1 MSADAATLEPFAG
14 RSSPAA
20 HAVRPYLWSV
30 RREVWENRTAVIAPA
45 VAAAVVLA
53 GFLLGLSGV
62 SHWSVTNMN
71 WRGHSTVDGGD
82 PGRFLRLVPYFAIAV
97 ISMITAFIAAA
108 FYCLGALHNER
119 RDRTILFW
127 KSLPVSDLIAVGA
140 KATLPLVVIPLVV
153 CVVVPIFQ
161 GVMLL
166 ASAIL
171 AAARPDSP
179 AAALASYPLL
189 SDMGVLVWG
198 VFTQA
203 LWYAPVWGWLFL
215 VSAWARR
222 APFLWA
228 VGVPIA
234 ASIVERMGRGFGRG
248 RPLHQPAPVGRICAG
263 LFRRPAVALRAHVA
277 RAHRGR
283 PLRHQRRRLVWSGP
297 RRRFDRRRGLAAA
310 DAGADLKAG

>member
-14 RSSPAA
+14 RTASAP
-20 HAVRPYLWSV
+20 HAVKPYLWSV

-45 VAAAVVLA
+45 VAAAVVLV
-53 GFLLGLSGV
+53 GFLLGLTGV

-71 WRGHSTVDGGD
+71 WNGHNTVDGGD

-97 ISMITAFIAAA
+97 ISMVTAFIAAA

-119 RDRTILFW
+119 KDRTVLFW
-127 KSLPVSDLIAVGA
+127 KSLPVSDVIAVAA

-228 VGVPIA
+228 IGVPIGV
-234 ASIVERMGRGFGRG
+234 SIVERMGVGSDVIGRFISQRLSGGFA
-248 RPLHQPAPVGRICAG
+248 QAFSSAPQSRSGPMSPVHIEAARFVTSADVWFG
-263 LFRRPAVALRAHVA
+263 LVLGVALT
-277 RAHRGR
+277 
-283 PLRHQRRRLVWSGP
+283 
-297 RRRFDRRRGLAAA
+297 
-310 DAGADLKAG
+310 AGAVWLRRTREPI